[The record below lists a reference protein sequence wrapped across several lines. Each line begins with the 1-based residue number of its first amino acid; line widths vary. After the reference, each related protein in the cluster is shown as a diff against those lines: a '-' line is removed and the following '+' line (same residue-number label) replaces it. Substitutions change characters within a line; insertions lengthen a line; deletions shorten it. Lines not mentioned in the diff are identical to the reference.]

1 MKIEKLTLKNFR
13 GIDELPLSF
22 NSKMNIIFG
31 INGAGKSSILDATVI
46 MLSWA
51 VNRIK
56 HSGSSGKPITEND
69 IKNGASFS
77 TIELETNAAKWKIVK
92 ARKGHGTPEEK
103 SDYTDLNG
111 FSKYIQ
117 SQIASA
123 EPINL
128 PLFVYYPI
136 NRAVIDIPLRIKNKH
151 NFDVLSAYEDALGGG
166 ANFRTFFEW
175 FREREDLEN
184 ENNANS
190 IQKTTDKSLDAVRM
204 AWELFLPEFKNFR
217 VRRSPLRLEVEKN
230 GKKLSVNQLSDG
242 EKVLLSMIGDLA
254 RRLSIANPNLVNPLD
269 GEAIVLIDEIDL
281 HLHPKWQRMVIEKF
295 PSVFKNCQFIMTTH
309 SPHIITH
316 TRAENLFRLKQID
329 MRVTCEKPIESY
341 GKNVNRI
348 LEDLMGLDTT
358 RPNSVK
364 SHFDEIYDLIDKNDF
379 ALAKE
384 KIISL
389 KNDIGEDS
397 DLLKAELL
405 IKRKEV
411 LGK

>member
-56 HSGSSGKPITEND
+56 TTSSSGKPITESD
-69 IKNGASFS
+69 IKNGTSFS
-77 TIELETNAAKWKIVK
+77 SIELDTNMAKWKIVK

-103 SDYTDLNG
+103 SDYVSLNR
-111 FSKYIQ
+111 FTKDIQ
-117 SQIASA
+117 SQIASNEA
-123 EPINL
+123 INL

-254 RRLSIANPNLVNPLD
+254 RRLSIANPNLSNPLD

-364 SHFDEIYDLIDKNDF
+364 SHFDEIYTLIDKNDF

-405 IKRKEV
+405 IRRKEV

>member
-1 MKIEKLTLKNFR
+1 MHPIWNRSSIFSPLPENLFTTLKTSLKLHF
-13 GIDELPLSF
+13 IYLSLAALSPF
-22 NSKMNIIFG
+22 FTLIM
-31 INGAGKSSILDATVI
+31 SS
-46 MLSWA
+46 
-51 VNRIK
+51 
-56 HSGSSGKPITEND
+56 
-69 IKNGASFS
+69 SFS
-77 TIELETNAAKWKIVK
+77 LVD
-92 ARKGHGTPEEK
+92 K
-103 SDYTDLNG
+103 SG
-111 FSKYIQ
+111 
-117 SQIASA
+117 
-123 EPINL
+123 
-128 PLFVYYPI
+128 
-136 NRAVIDIPLRIKNKH
+136 

-254 RRLSIANPNLVNPLD
+254 RRLSIANQNLVNPLD

-329 MRVTCEKPIESY
+329 MKVTCEKPIESY

-405 IKRKEV
+405 IRRKEV
-411 LGK
+411 IGK

>member
-117 SQIASA
+117 SQIADNH
-123 EPINL
+123 PISL

-166 ANFRTFFEW
+166 ANFRTFFKW

-329 MRVTCEKPIESY
+329 MKVTCEKPIESY

-405 IKRKEV
+405 IRRKEV
-411 LGK
+411 IGK

>member
-1 MKIEKLTLKNFR
+1 
-13 GIDELPLSF
+13 
-22 NSKMNIIFG
+22 
-31 INGAGKSSILDATVI
+31 GKSSILDATVI

-77 TIELETNAAKWKIVK
+77 TIELETSAAKWKIVK

-103 SDYTDLNG
+103 SDYTDLNR

-117 SQIASA
+117 SQIADNH
-123 EPINL
+123 PISL

-151 NFDVLSAYEDALGGG
+151 NFDVLSAYDDALGGG

-190 IQKTTDKSLDAVRM
+190 IVKTTDKSLDAVRM

-242 EKVLLSMIGDLA
+242 EKVLLSMIGDLS
-254 RRLSIANPNLVNPLD
+254 RRLSIANPNLSNPLD

-295 PSVFKNCQFIMTTH
+295 PSVFTKCQFIMTTH

-329 MRVTCEKPIESY
+329 MKVTCEKPIESY
-341 GKNVNRI
+341 GKNVDRI

-358 RPNSVK
+358 RPNGVK
-364 SHFDEIYDLIDKNDF
+364 KYFDEIYDLIDKNDF

-405 IKRKEV
+405 IRRKEV
-411 LGK
+411 IGK

>member
-22 NSKMNIIFG
+22 NPKMNIIFG

-77 TIELETNAAKWKIVK
+77 TIELETSAAKWKIVK

-117 SQIASA
+117 SQIADNH
-123 EPINL
+123 PISL

-254 RRLSIANPNLVNPLD
+254 RRLSIANPNLSNPLD

-341 GKNVNRI
+341 GKNVDRI

-364 SHFDEIYDLIDKNDF
+364 KYFDEIYTLIDKNDF

-405 IKRKEV
+405 IRRKEV
-411 LGK
+411 IGK

>member
-1 MKIEKLTLKNFR
+1 MKIKKLILRNFR
-13 GIDELPLSF
+13 GIDELPLTF
-22 NSKMNIIFG
+22 NPKMNVIFG

-77 TIELETNAAKWKIVK
+77 TIELETSAAKWKIVK

-103 SDYTDLNG
+103 SDYTDLNR

-117 SQIASA
+117 SQIADNH
-123 EPINL
+123 PISL

-151 NFDVLSAYEDALGGG
+151 NFDVLSAYDDALGGG

-190 IQKTTDKSLDAVRM
+190 IVKTTDKSLDAVRM

-242 EKVLLSMIGDLA
+242 EKVLLSMIGDLS
-254 RRLSIANPNLVNPLD
+254 RRLSIANPNLSNPLD

-295 PSVFKNCQFIMTTH
+295 PSVFTKCQFIMTTH

-329 MRVTCEKPIESY
+329 MKVTCEKPIESY
-341 GKNVNRI
+341 GKNVDRI

-358 RPNSVK
+358 RPNGVK
-364 SHFDEIYDLIDKNDF
+364 KYFDEIYDLIDKNDF

-405 IKRKEV
+405 IRRKEV
-411 LGK
+411 IGK

>member
-1 MKIEKLTLKNFR
+1 MKIEKLILKNFR
-13 GIDELPLSF
+13 GIDGLPLSF
-22 NSKMNIIFG
+22 DPKMNVIFG
-31 INGAGKSSILDATVI
+31 INGAGKSSILDAAAI

-56 HSGSSGKPITEND
+56 TTNSSGKPITESD
-69 IKNGASFS
+69 IKNGTSFS
-77 TIELETNAAKWKIVK
+77 SIELETNMAKWKIVK
-92 ARKGHGTPEEK
+92 SRKGHGAPEDK
-103 SDYTDLNG
+103 SDYTSLNG
-111 FSKYIQ
+111 FTKDMQ
-117 SQIASA
+117 SQIASG

-136 NRAVIDIPLRIKNKH
+136 NRAVIDIPLRIRQKH

-190 IQKTTDKSLDAVRM
+190 IQKTTDKSLDAVRD

-254 RRLSIANPNLVNPLD
+254 RRLSIANPNLSNPLD

-295 PSVFKNCQFIMTTH
+295 PSVFKNCQFILTTH

-316 TRAENLFRLKQID
+316 TRAENLFRLKQVD

-341 GKNVNRI
+341 GKNVDRV

-364 SHFDEIYDLIDKNDF
+364 NYFDEIYTLIDKNDF
-379 ALAKE
+379 ELAKE

-411 LGK
+411 IGK

>member
-22 NSKMNIIFG
+22 DPKMNIIFG

-56 HSGSSGKPITEND
+56 TASSSGKPITESD
-69 IKNGASFS
+69 IKNGTSFS
-77 TIELETNAAKWKIVK
+77 SIELDTNMAKWKIVK
-92 ARKGHGTPEEK
+92 ARKGYGTPEEK
-103 SDYTDLNG
+103 SDYISLNG
-111 FSKYIQ
+111 FTKDIQ
-117 SQIASA
+117 SQIASN

-136 NRAVIDIPLRIKNKH
+136 NRAVIDIPLRIKQKH
-151 NFDVLSAYEDALGGG
+151 DFDVLSAYEDALGGG

-190 IQKTTDKSLDAVRM
+190 LEKTTDKSLDAVRM

-254 RRLSIANPNLVNPLD
+254 RRLSIANPNLANPLD

-329 MRVTCEKPIESY
+329 MKVTCEKPIESY
-341 GKNVNRI
+341 GKNVDRI

-358 RPNSVK
+358 RPNGVK
-364 SHFDEIYDLIDKNDF
+364 SHFDEIYDFIDKNDF

-405 IKRKEV
+405 IRRKEV
-411 LGK
+411 IGK